1 MGRRRHRA
9 GSRRCGLRPLSPPSP
24 PMSKRDTHQGQVPT
38 LSPLFG
44 GPDKKPRFLD
54 KDVVTVGRARGCDIT
69 LDANEVSAIHCIF
82 YRAATGYRIRD
93 CGSRTGTRLNGD
105 AVKNSL
111 MADGDVLQIGPFSFE
126 VKLPTRT
133 PA

>member
-1 MGRRRHRA
+1 
-9 GSRRCGLRPLSPPSP
+9 
-24 PMSKRDTHQGQVPT
+24 MSKRDTHQGQVPT

-93 CGSRTGTRLNGD
+93 CGSRTGTRTHALSGRSPSRRQRTRFATARVFVSGASSCGD
-105 AVKNSL
+105 IRC
-111 MADGDVLQIGPFSFE
+111 DVARSSTPMRRRDT
-126 VKLPTRT
+126 LP
-133 PA
+133 